1 MKTAI
6 TAFWCSTLC
15 ALTLCNANTTKISD
29 LLFPEKIPE
38 KQVCGKAPHHMR
50 ASVRYTTPQG
60 IGYKTGYTTLEGFFA
75 PRNFFKEAWLP
86 FLDVRGH
93 VFDNGRFAANTGLG
107 LRYLGQ
113 SRVWGINSY
122 YDYRN
127 TFRQHYN
134 QVSAGFESLGR
145 IWDFRIN
152 GYLPVGKKQSDFSR
166 SHYATFHGHNLLIRH
181 SREYAMKG
189 ANAEAGIHIDHFK
202 KAPLYFAGGP
212 YYLTGKGETT
222 WGGELRGAVDLFR
235 YVRLEANLS
244 YDHFFKWI
252 GQAQISINVPFGRRN
267 KVTRRNDNSCSKEM
281 ALQTRAMQ
289 RVDRFEIIPVG
300 KQHITSP
307 AIDPSTG
314 QPWVFL
320 FVNNTSSPTVD
331 AAASVGTYENPYP
344 TLQEAQEA
352 STPGEI
358 IYMFPGDDEMMMTG
372 MDSGIVLPDGEM
384 LLETSTTHP
393 IPAILIDEVLR
404 VERWLRQKLGS
415 D

>member
-1 MKTAI
+1 
-6 TAFWCSTLC
+6 
-15 ALTLCNANTTKISD
+15 
-29 LLFPEKIPE
+29 
-38 KQVCGKAPHHMR
+38 MR

-75 PRNFFKEAWLP
+75 PRNFFKEHWLP

-166 SHYATFHGHNLLIRH
+166 SHYAAFHGHNLLIRH

-189 ANAEAGIHIDHFK
+189 ANAEAGIHVDHFE

-212 YYLTGKGETT
+212 YYLTGTGETT
-222 WGGELRGAVDLFR
+222 WGGELRGTVDLFHR

-244 YDHFFKWI
+244 YDHFYKWI

-267 KVTRRNDNSCSKEM
+267 KVTKRYDNSCSKEM
-281 ALQTRAMQ
+281 ALQTRAVQ

-300 KQHITSP
+300 KQHITSA
-307 AIDPSTG
+307 AIDPLTG
-314 QPWVFL
+314 KPWVFW
-320 FVNNTSSPTVD
+320 FVNNTSPSMDPP
-331 AAASVGTYENPYP
+331 SGTYESPFP
-344 TLQEAQEA
+344 TFLDAQNA
-352 STPGEI
+352 SSPGEI
-358 IYMFPGDDEMMMTG
+358 IYMFPGDDSMTD
-372 MDSGIVLPDGEM
+372 MDASITLPDGET
-384 LLETSTTHP
+384 LIETSTTHP
-393 IPAILIDEVLR
+393 IPAALLM
-404 VERWLRQKLGS
+404 KYS
-415 D
+415 S